1 MVYRE
6 NIKTLEIYKSLL
18 EKKIVT
24 LNPFADGKNSL
35 YEINKKI
42 KILNRAEK
50 NDIFPSSKNHVF
62 YSKEYLADDIDIL
75 INFLKIN
82 FDYIIIKK
90 KDKKFVD
97 VLEKK
102 FKVEEI
108 YTAFEFD
115 TLRRVTRYLEQ
126 KFDTERLENKTHLG
140 STMIVFKLK

>member
-1 MVYRE
+1 M
-6 NIKTLEIYKSLL
+6 
-18 EKKIVT
+18 
-24 LNPFADGKNSL
+24 
-35 YEINKKI
+35 
-42 KILNRAEK
+42 
-50 NDIFPSSKNHVF
+50 
-62 YSKEYLADDIDIL
+62 